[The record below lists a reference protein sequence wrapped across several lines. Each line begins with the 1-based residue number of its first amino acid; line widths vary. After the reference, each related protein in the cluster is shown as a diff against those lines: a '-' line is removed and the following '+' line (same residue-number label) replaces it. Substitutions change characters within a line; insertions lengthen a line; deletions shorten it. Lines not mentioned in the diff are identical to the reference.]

1 MFVFLLGERIVIGVG
16 EDRVADKERS
26 AIKIALPCFTCN
38 QLDIN

>member
-1 MFVFLLGERIVIGVG
+1 MFVLGERIVIGVG

-26 AIKIALPCFTCN
+26 AINIALPCFTCN